1 MSEMSEKEMLQL
13 LLQKMG
19 AMGTKM
25 DNMETKMDNM
35 QREIV
40 EVKDAVKY
48 LQLTIE
54 NEVRVNIK
62 RVAEGHLD
70 LARNLKAAQVPNQ
83 ELEML
88 TIVVNQLV
96 TEVNELKRK
105 VS

>member
-1 MSEMSEKEMLQL
+1 MSEKEMLQKL
-13 LLQKMG
+13 LDKMEN
-19 AMGTKM
+19 METKM
-25 DNMETKMDNM
+25 ENMETKMDNM
-35 QREIV
+35 GRELKD
-40 EVKDAVKY
+40 VKDAVKY

-70 LARNLKAAQVPNQ
+70 LARNLKAAQIPNQ

-88 TIVVNQLV
+88 SIVVNQLV